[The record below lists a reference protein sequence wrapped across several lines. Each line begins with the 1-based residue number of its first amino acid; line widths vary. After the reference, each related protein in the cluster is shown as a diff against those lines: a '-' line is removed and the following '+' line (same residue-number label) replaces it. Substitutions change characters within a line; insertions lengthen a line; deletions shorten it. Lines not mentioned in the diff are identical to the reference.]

1 MTDEPE
7 ETFYSEDRWQNWLTR
22 VEDEELDPES
32 EDFARLYFNLQ
43 NDTTIAIAKV
53 ISAFKEERV
62 DEETTLEK
70 LGFINEVVMAEPAF
84 DDGSEEALLLID
96 SVQTSLVPVFYA
108 AEEFVIGGPVD
119 EYSIA
124 ECVDAAI
131 AAARDEEDVDAAL
144 AYLVQAGT
152 QILAGGEFDG
162 SEVDEIESWIVSEW
176 LNGLDSLQDAFAD
189 PEVIDEE

>member
-1 MTDEPE
+1 MTDESA

-22 VEDEELDPES
+22 VDEEALDPES
-32 EDFARLYFNLQ
+32 EEFARLYFNLQ

-53 ISAFKEERV
+53 LSAAKDGRV

-70 LGFINEVVMAEPAF
+70 LEFINEVVLAEPEF
-84 DDGSEEALLLID
+84 EEEEKLLLLD

-108 AEEFVIGGPVD
+108 AEEYVIGGPVD
-119 EYSIA
+119 EHPIDDCIHA
-124 ECVDAAI
+124 AVDAA
-131 AAARDEEDVDAAL
+131 AEEDVDAAL

-152 QILAGGEFDG
+152 QIIDGEKFDG
-162 SEVDEIESWIVSEW
+162 TSVAELDSWLVSEW

>member
-1 MTDEPE
+1 MTDEPA

-22 VEDEELDPES
+22 VDDEELDPES
-32 EDFARLYFNLQ
+32 EEFARLYFNLQ

-53 ISAFKEERV
+53 ISAAKDGRV
-62 DEETTLEK
+62 DEETTLDK
-70 LGFINEVVMAEPAF
+70 LEFINQVVMAEPEF
-84 DDGSEEALLLID
+84 DGDEELLLID

-108 AEEFVIGGPVD
+108 AEEYVIGGPVE
-119 EYSIA
+119 EYPVE
-124 ECVDAAI
+124 ECIDAAI
-131 AAARDEEDVDAAL
+131 EVGTEEEDVDAAL

-152 QILAGGEFDG
+152 QIIDGEEFDG
-162 SEVDEIESWIVSEW
+162 TEVDEIESWIVSEW

>member
-1 MTDEPE
+1 MTDEPA

-22 VEDEELDPES
+22 VDDEELDPES

-53 ISAFKEERV
+53 ISAAKDGRV
-62 DEETTLEK
+62 DEETTLDK
-70 LGFINEVVMAEPAF
+70 LEFINQVVMAEPEF
-84 DDGSEEALLLID
+84 DGDEELLLID

-108 AEEFVIGGPVD
+108 AEEYVIGGPVE
-119 EYSIA
+119 EYPVE
-124 ECVDAAI
+124 ECIDAAI
-131 AAARDEEDVDAAL
+131 EVGTEEEDVDAAL

-152 QILAGGEFDG
+152 QIIDGEEFDG
-162 SEVDEIESWIVSEW
+162 TEVDEIESWIVSEW

>member
-1 MTDEPE
+1 MTDDPA

-53 ISAFKEERV
+53 ISAAKDGRV

-70 LGFINEVVMAEPAF
+70 LEFINEVVMAEPEF
-84 DDGSEEALLLID
+84 DGEEALLLID

-108 AEEFVIGGPVD
+108 AEEYIIGGPVE
-119 EYSIA
+119 EYSVE
-124 ECVDAAI
+124 ECIDAAI
-131 AAARDEEDVDAAL
+131 EVATDEEDVDAAL

-152 QILAGGEFDG
+152 QIIDGAEFDG
-162 SEVDEIESWIVSEW
+162 TEVDEIESWIVSEW

>member
-1 MTDEPE
+1 MTDESA

-22 VEDEELDPES
+22 VDEEALDPES
-32 EDFARLYFNLQ
+32 EEFARLYFNLQ

-53 ISAFKEERV
+53 LSANKDGRV
-62 DEETTLEK
+62 DEETTLEQ
-70 LGFINEVVMAEPAF
+70 LEFINEVVLAEPDF
-84 DDGSEEALLLID
+84 EEEEKLLLLD

-108 AEEFVIGGPVD
+108 AEEYVIGGPVD
-119 EYSIA
+119 EHSMD
-124 ECVDAAI
+124 ECIDAAVDAA
-131 AAARDEEDVDAAL
+131 AEEDVDAAL

-152 QILAGGEFDG
+152 QIIDGETFDG
-162 SEVDEIESWIVSEW
+162 TSVAELDSWLVSEW

>member
-1 MTDEPE
+1 MTDEPD
-7 ETFYSEDRWQNWLTR
+7 ETFYSEERWQNWLTR
-22 VEDEELDPES
+22 VGEEDLDPET
-32 EDFARLYFNLQ
+32 EEFARLYVNLQ

-53 ISAFKEERV
+53 ISAAKDDRV

-70 LGFINEVVMAEPAF
+70 LEFINEVVMAEPDF
-84 DDGSEEALLLID
+84 DAEEKLLLID

-108 AEEFVIGGPVD
+108 AEEYAISGPVT
-119 EYSIA
+119 EHTMG
-124 ECVDAAI
+124 ECIDSAV
-131 AAARDEEDVDAAL
+131 AAASEDDVDTAL

-152 QILAGGEFDG
+152 RIIDGEEFDG
-162 SEVDEIESWIVSEW
+162 TQIEQLDSWLVSEW